1 MVKKWPNVPE
11 EKRKRIFA
19 YNMEKAKNAEAA
31 ADFAKF
37 LSLLPPGIA
46 KQLKK
51 DEERA
56 AILAKYGITG
66 S

>member
-1 MVKKWPNVPE
+1 MSKWNHVPE
-11 EKRKRIFA
+11 QKRKQIFA
-19 YNMEKAKNAEAA
+19 YNTEKAKNAEAA

-46 KQLKK
+46 KQFKK
-51 DEERA
+51 DEECA